1 MQFNKKLSK
10 KTRKCKKYT
19 FRIIIDSVKITLK
32 FVLYKKTT

>member
-1 MQFNKKLSK
+1 MQFKKKCLK